1 MEPNFHTSPNLRK
14 HRPWGHNSTKNHDRR
29 LSLDG
34 CRVNHKFECHVSISS
49 QISYNHW
56 QSLVPESRFFRSLF
70 RHWQFT
76 SNQWWEYLEW
86 MGQKKEVTWHKHVL
100 RYINAPCTI
109 WLWFLFCW
117 CVKNKICLNHSKPW
131 RQIDWMYDMKIYKN
145 SKSIC
150 AICFYTMTNIK
161 TNRLIS
167 YCKPR
172 ENQQTV
178 SKKTRSFSITLKLG
192 PYFLTNLQK
201 TYSALPSSALH
212 DGGSQ
217 APGCQVGKLTYVRI
231 IPETTKKWCFKLFAN
246 MVYI

>member
-1 MEPNFHTSPNLRK
+1 MSRFYFLPNQL
-14 HRPWGHNSTKNHDRR
+14 
-29 LSLDG
+29 
-34 CRVNHKFECHVSISS
+34 
-49 QISYNHW
+49 
-56 QSLVPESRFFRSLF
+56 QSLTEFSTRVPVLRSLF

-86 MGQKKEVTWHKHVL
+86 MGQTVKHQKKEVTWHKHVL

-109 WLWFLFCW
+109 WLWFLICW

-150 AICFYTMTNIK
+150 AICFHTMTNIK

-178 SKKTRSFSITLKLG
+178 SKKNKVIQHNSQIGAIFFDKPSKNIQCTAFKC
-192 PYFLTNLQK
+192 
-201 TYSALPSSALH
+201 SARWWIPSSWV
-212 DGGSQ
+212 SS
-217 APGCQVGKLTYVRI
+217 R
-231 IPETTKKWCFKLFAN
+231 
-246 MVYI
+246 